1 MKILQLHSAY
11 TSSKISGENSTVDTL
26 SEIFS
31 RFATSSLYKL
41 STDKL
46 HNNLPA
52 KMTATKK
59 YLLLDRHLIDISS
72 SFDFVILHN
81 PIPLISAETLRSI
94 SKSSHV
100 IRIWHNYRNSCIS
113 GNHFRNGHQCFDCM
127 TRISGRFTGVF
138 HKCYRESAVQSSIVS
153 FAESRLRNLY
163 HEKKIWHIGV
173 SEFMCTH
180 IRSLGIE
187 NSHIR
192 HIPNSVTNMSFSE
205 SPRGDD
211 VLMMGRIEPEKG
223 FLQVIEAWNSI
234 PMHVKGGRTLHIVGE
249 GSMLDTVKLSSRKK
263 DINLHGILTAAQI
276 SDLGAYCGT
285 GIACSLWDEPFGKIA
300 AEYQAMGLKTLVT
313 PRGGLI
319 EIAKKSPGGS
329 VTRDI
334 NVESITNSLIE
345 VLNNNLIS
353 RRQIFDSY
361 ESNYSVDSV
370 TDKWKQF
377 FEEILY
383 G

>member
-1 MKILQLHSAY
+1 
-11 TSSKISGENSTVDTL
+11 
-26 SEIFS
+26 
-31 RFATSSLYKL
+31 
-41 STDKL
+41 
-46 HNNLPA
+46 
-52 KMTATKK
+52 
-59 YLLLDRHLIDISS
+59 
-72 SFDFVILHN
+72 
-81 PIPLISAETLRSI
+81 
-94 SKSSHV
+94 
-100 IRIWHNYRNSCIS
+100 
-113 GNHFRNGHQCFDCM
+113 
-127 TRISGRFTGVF
+127 
-138 HKCYRESAVQSSIVS
+138 
-153 FAESRLRNLY
+153 
-163 HEKKIWHIGV
+163 
-173 SEFMCTH
+173 
-180 IRSLGIE
+180 
-187 NSHIR
+187 
-192 HIPNSVTNMSFSE
+192 MSFSE

-334 NVESITNSLIE
+334 NVVSITNSLIE